1 MDVSAN
7 LHPRRIP
14 ALSPPAKT
22 RTAMNPLWTP
32 GVQSDPE
39 GSLWRDPPNY
49 WEQIVWPA
57 YVEAH
62 AGMLENGD
70 VEHGQSNGTVAGLL
84 LFDGLELSM
93 SEMVER
99 VCTVLEG
106 GITGSSP

>member
-7 LHPRRIP
+7 LHPRLIP
-14 ALSPPAKT
+14 ALSPPAIT

-57 YVEAH
+57 YVDAH
-62 AGMLENGD
+62 KGIVDGGD
-70 VEHGQSNGTVAGLL
+70 VEHGRPNGAVPGLIL
-84 LFDGLELSM
+84 IDGLEMGM
-93 SEMVER
+93 SDIVEKVCAR
-99 VCTVLEG
+99 VAEEVECKK
-106 GITGSSP
+106 